1 MAFREDQYYIERIKD
16 GETSAFSELVE
27 KHKDWVYT
35 IVIRILRSHEEA
47 EETAQDVFLKAYN
60 SLKTFQ
66 GKSKFSTWLY
76 SIAYN
81 TAITKTRK
89 RKLKTSD
96 LDDEIIYNYSEDE
109 ISKSMYELSPEEQQQ
124 SLRKA
129 MNDLPEEENLLISLF
144 YKKENSIAEISEIT
158 GMSSSNVKVKLHR
171 IRKKL
176 YEKLRIINKIE
187 NQEKAF

>member
-129 MNDLPEEENLLISLF
+129 MNDLPEEENLLITLF